1 LKSQPYLVFSHH
13 RIESLSYRGSKY
25 VQKTVLKLPQ
35 RRKTLDPIIP
45 PGYSGAN
52 KFYIPITALCLLLG
66 ACVSNFSVEKSTA
79 PEFAGPYF
87 TGDGARGLTLAVL
100 PPQGR
105 APGGRALPENEEWL
119 LSFIQGNLSSD
130 FSRYSAM
137 EIIDRQT
144 ISQVL
149 EQQNLSLSQNSGD
162 KNTIIRI
169 GNITNAQFLLTGTL
183 EKMTANDYSLQ
194 LSIVDAETAVIR
206 AGHVAAVSL
215 AELRSMRPL
224 REASIGLLK
233 QMDVNLTAEG
243 ETAIRSIAMSEAQGA
258 IALAQGIAA
267 GNENSV
273 EKLIYLT
280 NAIAFDSKQL
290 EAIELLASTENDMSQ
305 MGTGAALQN
314 DAEQQKQFR
323 IMLDQFEDHYQ
334 KHPPFE
340 LVFVPKTEPAG
351 ETDYV
356 RHEAVVKF
364 SATLRESV
372 EFGTMNKVLKI
383 ILDDLKKTGN
393 KEKWGF
399 KDWPGNAGIFN
410 QKLPYEITAEL
421 LNDNGDVID
430 TAIFRMEAQL
440 ITAWGKIYAGSTQ
453 NIEIPFSKMNIDLL
467 TGDPQVRIVTVND
480 KTAQE
485 SLETDYI
492 RISSTLTLPAKR
504 PRNIFVL
511 SWYNNIAPFF
521 ISAFAGEPAASP

>member
-1 LKSQPYLVFSHH
+1 MY
-13 RIESLSYRGSKY
+13 
-25 VQKTVLKLPQ
+25 
-35 RRKTLDPIIP
+35 PITP
-45 PGYSGAN
+45 PGYAGL
-52 KFYIPITALCLLLG
+52 KFFYTGIAALCLLLG
-66 ACVSNFSVEKSTA
+66 SCMSYSPAAGVA

-87 TGDGARGLTLAVL
+87 TGDGAGGITLAVL
-100 PPQGR
+100 LPQGR
-105 APGGRALPENEEWL
+105 AAGGRTLPENEQWL

-130 FSRYSAM
+130 FSRYSGM

-169 GNITNAQFLLTGTL
+169 GNITNAQFLLTGTM
-183 EKMTANDYSLQ
+183 EKMNANDYSLH
-194 LSIVDAETAVIR
+194 LTIVNAETAVIR
-206 AGHVAAVSL
+206 ASRVAAVSM
-215 AELRSMRPL
+215 AELRSLRPL
-224 REASIGLLK
+224 REASIDLLK

-243 ETAIRSIAMSEAQGA
+243 EAAIRSIAMSEAQGA

-314 DAEQQKQFR
+314 DAEQQKQFQ
-323 IMLDQFEDHYQ
+323 IMLDQFEEHYQ

-340 LVFVPKTEPAG
+340 LIFVPKTVPAG
-351 ETDYV
+351 ETDYA
-356 RHEAVVKF
+356 RHEAAVKF

-372 EFGTMNKVLKI
+372 EFDTMNKVLKI

-399 KDWPGNAGIFN
+399 KDWPKSAKIFN
-410 QKLPYEITAEL
+410 QNLQYEITAEL
-421 LNDNGDVID
+421 LNDDGDVID
-430 TAIFRMEAQL
+430 TAVFNMDAQL
-440 ITAWGKIYAGSTQ
+440 VTSGGKIYAGSSQ
-453 NIEIPFSKMNIDLL
+453 NIEVQFSKMNIDLL
-467 TGDPQVRIVTVND
+467 TGDPQVRIVKIND
-480 KTAQE
+480 KTARE

-492 RISSTLTLPAKR
+492 RIASNLTLPSKKM
-504 PRNIFVL
+504 RNIFVL
-511 SWYNNIAPFF
+511 TWHNNFAQL
-521 ISAFAGEPAASP
+521 SASE